1 MCAIEDFGRVV
12 NVNSMLMNQGALDLS
27 APETIYKVRIRSQ
40 HVRVSMGEGH
50 TQSGSQIGRTP
61 PMMRHVPTGY
71 ADSKLAAAILNR
83 ELAERYKVSVW
94 VYIVDR
100 CQELTMLVGIA
111 EFPEPPVLCNLP
123 RFLQDGA
130 QPRGQLSAPAK
141 GHCLEHFDQRF
152 AQLRRMNLHSF
163 RSFWRRS
170 FSPS

>member
-141 GHCLEHFDQRF
+141 GHC
-152 AQLRRMNLHSF
+152 
-163 RSFWRRS
+163 
-170 FSPS
+170 P